1 MSTATGVPA
10 AAATSRRGPAGWP
23 RWAIIL
29 LAVLAWIAALAA
41 IWPLVRGYLTSVP
54 DQRMVDLN
62 VYRTS
67 GLSVLQGQ
75 PLYTV
80 LTSPPQLLPFT
91 YPPAAALF
99 AVPLALL
106 PWSAA

>member
-1 MSTATGVPA
+1 
-10 AAATSRRGPAGWP
+10 
-23 RWAIIL
+23 
-29 LAVLAWIAALAA
+29 
-41 IWPLVRGYLTSVP
+41 
-54 DQRMVDLN
+54 MVDLG

-80 LTSPPQLLPFT
+80 LTPPPQLLPFT

-106 PWSAA
+106 PWSGRPAGLGSRSSMSRSR